1 MRVWSYALT
10 STSRNIVW
18 LEVDVLDWSTI
29 VIAIQTNLSL
39 TAEIVSANLFSMTR
53 ITRRFC
59 VTLLVVTLLSVG
71 LTACPMVDPPA
82 AFGLPGILSFCS
94 ETANDFRVFCKA
106 IVKSEVQ
113 TEISVNSNTNYSM
126 LFPSNTAIATYIVQH
141 NLTENDFLSSPDL
154 IVFVKKHVV
163 LGVLT
168 PGISLPNL
176 AGTSVSISGSAPS
189 MMLNSSIIV
198 GIFPYAVKTGNNI
211 WLYGLNKII
220 Q

>member
-1 MRVWSYALT
+1 MRIWTYALT

-18 LEVDVLDWSTI
+18 LEVDVLGWSTT
-29 VIAIQTNLSL
+29 VILIQTNLSL

-59 VTLLVVTLLSVG
+59 VTLLVATFLSVG
-71 LTACPMVDPPA
+71 LTACPIVDPPA

-94 ETANDFRVFCKA
+94 ETANNFSIFCKA
-106 IVKSEVQ
+106 VVKSQVQ
-113 TEISVNSNTNYSM
+113 TNILINSNTNYSM
-126 LFPSNTAIATYIVQH
+126 LFPSNAAMTTYFAQN

-154 IVFVKKHVV
+154 TLFVKKHVV
-163 LGVLT
+163 LGILT
-168 PGISLPNL
+168 PSISLQSL
-176 AGTSVSISGSAPS
+176 AGTSVGVSGSASS
-189 MMLNSSIIV
+189 MMVNSSIIV
-198 GIFPYAVKTGNNI
+198 GIFPYAMKTGNNI